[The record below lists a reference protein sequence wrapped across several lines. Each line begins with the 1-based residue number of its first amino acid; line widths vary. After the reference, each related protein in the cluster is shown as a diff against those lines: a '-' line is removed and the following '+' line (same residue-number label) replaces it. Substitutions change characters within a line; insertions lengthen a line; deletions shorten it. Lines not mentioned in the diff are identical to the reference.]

1 MTFDRWNP
9 RRTTAA
15 TAAATTADDT
25 DAARDGTVR
34 DGTVR
39 DRAPARP
46 ATVERDTTVVERPVV
61 DRPVV
66 DRPAVDEPL
75 DRPEPEVVVPDRRSV
90 VAREREAFGG
100 VKVGSAFFGWLT
112 ATGTAVLLTA
122 LVAAGGTA
130 VGVLN
135 GDSVSNPDFGVTWRG
150 VRGAVV
156 IVAILLVA
164 YYCGGYVAGRMAR
177 FNGLKQGAA
186 VFVWAIVVALLVAAL
201 GALAGTQWNALSTVT
216 GVPRFSAGP
225 SRVTADGMLV
235 GLVAVAGALVGSLL
249 GGLAGMR
256 FHRRVDR
263 AGWLPE

>member
-9 RRTTAA
+9 RRTT
-15 TAAATTADDT
+15 TAATADDT
-25 DAARDGTVR
+25 DADPARDNTVRDGTVRDNTVRDGTVR

-39 DRAPARP
+39 DAAPARP
-46 ATVERDTTVVERPVV
+46 ATVERDTTVVE
-61 DRPVV
+61 
-66 DRPAVDEPL
+66 
-75 DRPEPEVVVPDRRSV
+75 RPEPEVVVPDRRSV

-122 LVAAGGTA
+122 FVAAGGTA

-186 VFVWAIVVALLVAAL
+186 VFAWAIVVALLVAAL

-235 GLVAVAGALVGSLL
+235 GLLALAGALVGSLL